1 MFFFRCPIT
10 EEIDSFIELAKYYNK
25 PVFFDIDDLV
35 IDKKYTD
42 QIPYLKTMS
51 AEEKKVYDDGVER
64 TKQTLLKCD
73 YAITTTSALA
83 NELKNYVADVYIN
96 RNVAS
101 EKMLKYSERAKANVQ
116 KEKDKIILGY
126 FSGSITH
133 NSDFEMIL
141 PAIKKVMQE
150 NSNVY
155 LKVVGE
161 LNMPKELDDLKD
173 RIISSPFME
182 WKKLPELIASVDINL
197 APLEDTLFNAAKS
210 ENKWVEASMVGVPTI
225 ASNIGAFAEEIEHGV
240 DGILCANEKEWEEQ
254 LQRLINDEDHRRK
267 IGEKAYKDSR
277 KRVTTYSGRV

>member
-1 MFFFRCPIT
+1 MQQKENLPQKLVRIVREEGTKMAYIKGKNYIKLRLSKNPIRHYYKDILFIDGCYLPHPSRYRVEHQMEQVRAYGLFADSIFYERLDIDMVKYYRGFVFFRCPIT

-173 RIISSPFME
+173 RIISSPL
-182 WKKLPELIASVDINL
+182 W
-197 APLEDTLFNAAKS
+197 
-210 ENKWVEASMVGVPTI
+210 
-225 ASNIGAFAEEIEHGV
+225 
-240 DGILCANEKEWEEQ
+240 
-254 LQRLINDEDHRRK
+254 
-267 IGEKAYKDSR
+267 
-277 KRVTTYSGRV
+277 SGKNCQN

>member
-1 MFFFRCPIT
+1 
-10 EEIDSFIELAKYYNK
+10 
-25 PVFFDIDDLV
+25 
-35 IDKKYTD
+35 
-42 QIPYLKTMS
+42 
-51 AEEKKVYDDGVER
+51 
-64 TKQTLLKCD
+64 
-73 YAITTTSALA
+73 
-83 NELKNYVADVYIN
+83 
-96 RNVAS
+96 
-101 EKMLKYSERAKANVQ
+101 MLKYSERAKANVQ

-197 APLEDTLFNAAKS
+197 APLEDTLLMQQNQK
-210 ENKWVEASMVGVPTI
+210 
-225 ASNIGAFAEEIEHGV
+225 
-240 DGILCANEKEWEEQ
+240 
-254 LQRLINDEDHRRK
+254 IN
-267 IGEKAYKDSR
+267 G
-277 KRVTTYSGRV
+277 

>member
-1 MFFFRCPIT
+1 M
-10 EEIDSFIELAKYYNK
+10 
-25 PVFFDIDDLV
+25 
-35 IDKKYTD
+35 
-42 QIPYLKTMS
+42 
-51 AEEKKVYDDGVER
+51 
-64 TKQTLLKCD
+64 
-73 YAITTTSALA
+73 
-83 NELKNYVADVYIN
+83 ADVYIN

-173 RIISSPFME
+173 RIIASPFME
-182 WKKLPELIASVDINL
+182 CKKLPELIASVDINL

-225 ASNIGAFAEEIEHGV
+225 ASNIGAFAE
-240 DGILCANEKEWEEQ
+240 
-254 LQRLINDEDHRRK
+254 
-267 IGEKAYKDSR
+267 
-277 KRVTTYSGRV
+277 